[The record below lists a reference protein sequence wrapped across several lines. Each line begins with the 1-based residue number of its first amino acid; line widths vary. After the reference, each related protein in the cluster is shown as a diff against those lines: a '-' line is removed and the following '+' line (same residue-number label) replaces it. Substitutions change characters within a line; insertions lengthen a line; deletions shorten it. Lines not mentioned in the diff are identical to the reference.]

1 MLASRIHQ
9 FFGMESNNSFHTA
22 ESSFLESESSLH
34 KYSRMR
40 YDLVF
45 INNFSIRFQ
54 WFNRF
59 LANAFQDFQTSCSCW
74 SDKNQFEKI
83 FDLAT
88 FSPVI
93 YKSFI
98 SKYLVQLLVSRS
110 HILNHFKFG
119 EWAWKKKQ
127 LKLIDWFDFFVLF
140 LNFSSFL
147 NDLNLIRSVVYL
159 VNSSSIIELGLIQID
174 VHIWEGKQK
183 KITCY

>member
-1 MLASRIHQ
+1 MIQSILGQCIPG
-9 FFGMESNNSFHTA
+9 FSNQLFLLKWQKSIWENIWFSHIFTSHLQVFH
-22 ESSFLESESSLH
+22 
-34 KYSRMR
+34 
-40 YDLVF
+40 
-45 INNFSIRFQ
+45 N
-54 WFNRF
+54 
-59 LANAFQDFQTSCSCW
+59 
-74 SDKNQFEKI
+74 
-83 FDLAT
+83 
-88 FSPVI
+88 
-93 YKSFI
+93 
-98 SKYLVQLLVSRS
+98 YLVQLLVSRS